1 MFQILLYMFKRF
13 VDPDSTDSG
22 GYERR
27 QRGTKKS
34 DEHKFNPINEH
45 DEYSNIHKTDTNNN
59 SYVIDDNH
67 LEKPCKACVDFKDWL
82 KRSVTTDIEKKPPII
97 EQQIS
102 INSDCPLMRDDLGRA
117 SWSLLHTMAAYYPI
131 EPKKEEKQTMNQFI
145 NAFSKLFPCP
155 ECREDFQEEILKS
168 PPDVSSRLGLSTWMC
183 QQHNIVNKKLGK
195 SEFDCRRVLERWKDG
210 PSDGRC
216 D

>member
-1 MFQILLYMFKRF
+1 MFKRF
-13 VDPDSTDSG
+13 VDPDSTNSG

-34 DEHKFNPINEH
+34 DENQFNET
-45 DEYSNIHKTDTNNN
+45 DEYSKISTTHINPL
-59 SYVIDDNH
+59 VIDDNH

-82 KRSVTTDIEKKPPII
+82 KHGVTTDTEKKPIV

-117 SWSLLHTMAAYYPI
+117 SWSLLHTMAAYYPT
-131 EPKKEEKQTMNQFI
+131 EPKKEEQQLMNQFI
-145 NAFSKLFPCP
+145 NSFSKLFPCP
-155 ECREDFQEEILKS
+155 ECRTDFQEEIIKS
-168 PPDVSSRLGLSTWMC
+168 PPDLSSRLGLSTWMC
-183 QQHNIVNKKLGK
+183 QQHNVVNKKLGK
-195 SEFDCRRVLERWKDG
+195 PEFDCRKVLERWKDG
-210 PSDGRC
+210 PKDGRC